1 MVCIPEI
8 AGNDSAAFFTA
19 FDMQH
24 YAKKRFGQNFLVD
37 TSVINHIVDSI
48 QPDSDDLMI
57 EIGPGLGAMT
67 KPLLSRLNQLHVIE
81 LDRDIIPKLMKNCQ
95 FANAE
100 NRTKLIIH
108 ETDVL
113 KFDFSEFML
122 KKSDL
127 HQDNIKRLRIVGNL
141 PYNISTPVLFHL
153 LNYRHLIQDMHFML
167 QKEVVDRIVATPGVK
182 NYGRLSVMLQ
192 TFCVTQALFE
202 VPPYAFQPAPKVD
215 SAILRLQPKAQF
227 DEIIGNFSLYEKL
240 VRQAFSQRRKT
251 LKNTLKDLCTAE
263 QIEQAGLL
271 PNQRAEELS
280 VTEFVNLYQTLG

>member
-1 MVCIPEI
+1 
-8 AGNDSAAFFTA
+8 
-19 FDMQH
+19 MQH
-24 YAKKRFGQNFLVD
+24 YAKKRFGQNFLID

-48 QPDSDDLMI
+48 QPLADDVMI

-67 KPLLSRLNQLHVIE
+67 KPLLSRLNYLNVIE
-81 LDRDIIPKLMKNCQ
+81 LDRDIIPKLITNCQ
-95 FANAE
+95 IADIE
-100 NRTKLIIH
+100 NKTKLIVN

-113 KFDFSEFML
+113 KFDFASFQSQQSEL
-122 KKSDL
+122 QHGSDKK
-127 HQDNIKRLRIVGNL
+127 LRIVGNL

-192 TFCVTQALFE
+192 TFFDTQALFV

-215 SAILRLQPKAQF
+215 SAILRLLPKNEF
-227 DEIIGNFSLYEKL
+227 ENRVNNFSLYEKL

-251 LKNTLKDLCTAE
+251 LKNTLKDLCSAE

-271 PNQRAEELS
+271 PGQRAEELS
-280 VTEFVNLYQTLG
+280 INGFINLYQTLE

>member
-1 MVCIPEI
+1 
-8 AGNDSAAFFTA
+8 
-19 FDMQH
+19 MQH
-24 YAKKRFGQNFLVD
+24 HAKKRFGQNFLVD

-48 QPDSDDLMI
+48 QPQADDLMI

-67 KPLLSRLNQLHVIE
+67 KPLLFRLDHLNVIE
-81 LDRDIIPKLMKNCQ
+81 LDRDIIPKLIKNCQ
-95 FANAE
+95 FADAE
-100 NRTKLIIH
+100 NKNKLIVN

-113 KFDFSEFML
+113 KFDFSAFQSQQSEQQNGDD
-122 KKSDL
+122 KK
-127 HQDNIKRLRIVGNL
+127 LRIVGNL

-192 TFCVTQALFE
+192 TFCDTQALFE

-215 SAILRLQPKAQF
+215 SAILRLLPKTQF
-227 DEIIGNFSLYEKL
+227 EDQISSFSLYEKL

-251 LKNTLKDLCTAE
+251 LRNTLKGLCSSE
-263 QIEQAGLL
+263 QIEQAGLK
-271 PNQRAEELS
+271 PGQRAEELS
-280 VTEFVNLYQTLG
+280 ISDYVSLYQTLDHSFK